1 MFFIFL
7 NGIVDIQVII
17 VSLLF
22 TSSYILKII
31 LYLRFDKNKTMKNI
45 ALIFKSNLHLVWK
58 QFCK

>member
-31 LYLRFDKNKTMKNI
+31 LYLRFDKNKAMKNI
-45 ALIFKSNLHLVWK
+45 A
-58 QFCK
+58 